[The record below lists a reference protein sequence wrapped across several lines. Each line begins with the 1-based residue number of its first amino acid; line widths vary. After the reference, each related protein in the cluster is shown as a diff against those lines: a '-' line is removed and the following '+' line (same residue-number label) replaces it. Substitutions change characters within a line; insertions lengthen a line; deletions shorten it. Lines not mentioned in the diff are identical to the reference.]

1 MEYNDFGPWKY
12 DSRTLKFNHNK
23 IVLINLEPHS
33 REFLFWFGI
42 SCYFPVITAVTGPIA
57 NMLSIACVVNKWRM
71 TSTGKEL
78 SDPHGI
84 FAINVLS
91 LIIGCISNVVLLM
104 HFSKKISYLQSQMLN
119 IIGWTLASVLLL
131 IDVIVCSRI
140 EYKHGLYH
148 RAIGF
153 WYAVFTVILYFCC
166 TLTLSVHFLGYFRN
180 VYPPEFN
187 LTDNERAVM
196 VYTFCLSI
204 WFIWG
209 AGMFSGLL
217 DISYGVGLYYE
228 TVSVLTVGLGDFV
241 PHNPA
246 GKIMCLIFSLIGVI
260 LVGLIVAMTSSII
273 KSSAGPI
280 IVLHKLERERL
291 KFLKIYELKRKQSP
305 HNKNLINNYESIEQF
320 RLMRQL
326 QIKVHKRTK
335 MITLF
340 ITLFIFISFWLVGA
354 LVFKFA
360 ESWDYF
366 DAMYFCFLCLIT
378 IGYGDFAPKSSAG
391 RAFWV
396 IWALAA
402 VPLMTALIST
412 VGDFL
417 FDMGTSVITIFDNK
431 VRWGLF
437 FIFRT
442 LKHLIFYKR
451 TGNQSIQQDLRIE
464 HREEEQEEEIQ
475 EETYDQDL
483 ETHQAEETLHDLA
496 SQRLGQLQDIPT
508 DEEVHVKIKQIMLLQ
523 KNYSVLS
530 YEDHNY
536 KLKFEEWVYFYSL
549 LEDIKFQFLNIDNF
563 WLSEYSPLRYPMN
576 ESRFALLQLT
586 GSLEQEVENIISRAT
601 KKSPSVSNNYVRETS
616 NDTSAFQNYS
626 THLTKIKHKRSN
638 SF

>member
-1 MEYNDFGPWKY
+1 MRYTDFGPWRF
-12 DSRTLKFNHNK
+12 DSRTLKFNHHK
-23 IVLINLEPHS
+23 IVLINLDPDS

-78 SDPHGI
+78 SDPRGI
-84 FAINVLS
+84 FVINIIS
-91 LIIGCISNVVLLM
+91 LIVGYISNIILLM
-104 HFSKKISYLQSQMLN
+104 HFSKKITYLRSQLFN

-131 IDVIVCSRI
+131 IDVIVCSKI

-166 TLTLSVHFLGYFRN
+166 TLTLSVHFLGYFKN
-180 VYPPEFN
+180 FYPPEFN

-217 DISYGVGLYYE
+217 DISYGVALYYE
-228 TVSVLTVGLGDFV
+228 TASVLTVGIGDFV
-241 PHNPA
+241 PHNVA
-246 GKIMCLIFSLIGVI
+246 GKIMCLFFSLIGVI
-260 LVGLIVAMTSSII
+260 LVCLIIATTLSIIKNSASSII
-273 KSSAGPI
+273 AF
-280 IVLHKLERERL
+280 HKLERER
-291 KFLKIYELKRKQSP
+291 I
-305 HNKNLINNYESIEQF
+305 KNLKEYQLKGKKSPYDKSLISNYESIEQF

-326 QIKVHKRTK
+326 QSKVRKRTK
-335 MITLF
+335 MIVLV
-340 ITLFIFISFWLVGA
+340 ITLFVFISFWLVGA
-354 LVFKFA
+354 LVFKFT

-366 DAMYFCFLCLIT
+366 DAMYFCFLCFIT
-378 IGYGDFAPKSSAG
+378 IGYGDFAAKSSAG

-417 FDMGTSVITIFDNK
+417 FDIGTPVIKFCDTK
-431 VRWGLF
+431 LRWGLF
-437 FIFRT
+437 FIFRM
-442 LKHLIFYKR
+442 LKRIIFYKHIR
-451 TGNQSIQQDLRIE
+451 SETIQQDFRIE
-464 HREEEQEEEIQ
+464 CREEEQKKEI
-475 EETYDQDL
+475 EDEVYDQDV
-483 ETHQAEETLHDLA
+483 ETHQAEETLHYLS
-496 SQRLGQLQDIPT
+496 SQGLGQVGDVLT
-508 DEEVHVKIKQIMLLQ
+508 DEQIHFKIKQIILLQ
-523 KNYSVLS
+523 KIYSVLS
-530 YEDHNY
+530 YENHKY
-536 KLKFEEWVYFYSL
+536 KLKFEEWVYLYSL
-549 LEDIKFQFLNIDNF
+549 LQDVKLQFLNIDNF

-586 GSLEQEVENIISRAT
+586 SSLEQEVDNIILRAT
-601 KKSPSVSNNYVRETS
+601 NRAPS
-616 NDTSAFQNYS
+616 
-626 THLTKIKHKRSN
+626 IPKRHE
-638 SF
+638 